1 MKSHLQVESETQ
13 KAIELYLTGRYT
25 IQEIAE
31 ILGITKQ
38 ALSSRF
44 NGRGIK
50 IKKLKQEIR
59 TSLEEERDN
68 IIPLGYVSK
77 IEERVRKLENL
88 LSTYKTENKVLRTQ
102 IKELRNGNI

>member
-1 MKSHLQVESETQ
+1 MKSHLQVENETQ
-13 KAIELYLTGRYT
+13 KAIDLYLTGQYT
-25 IQEIAE
+25 IREIAE
-31 ILGITKQ
+31 MLGVTKQ

-44 NGRGIK
+44 NRRGIRTDR
-50 IKKLKQEIR
+50 LKEEIR

-88 LSTYKTENKVLRTQ
+88 LSTYKAENKVLRTQ